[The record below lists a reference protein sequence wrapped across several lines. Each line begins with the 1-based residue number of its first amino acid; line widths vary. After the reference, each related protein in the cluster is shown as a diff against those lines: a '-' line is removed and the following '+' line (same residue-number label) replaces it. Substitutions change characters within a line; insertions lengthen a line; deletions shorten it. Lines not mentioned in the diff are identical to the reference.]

1 MKEALKASVLA
12 RIVELAPEV
21 YGNYKY
27 EEYNIERTIAKNTI
41 YADWGSISF
50 RNKDDAD
57 NKVWKLA
64 ADILGIKPKEER
76 PSDALLWE
84 AYFEAAKMF
93 IGKAGVNYG
102 NIAEIASAE
111 FSAWLATLPADPLK
125 ADRELVAEAFE
136 VEDLERELLNDCYNY
151 DLINALKR
159 FAGMEVPN
167 E

>member
-76 PSDALLWE
+76 PSDATLRLAFGKGFSCHLCSLKE
-84 AYFEAAKMF
+84 AE
-93 IGKAGVNYG
+93 
-102 NIAEIASAE
+102 EIFTE
-111 FSAWLATLPADPLK
+111 WLATLPADPLK